1 MNTFQSSNND
11 SNSIEALGAK
21 RLSAL
26 VNAHN
31 VDVDFD
37 DASALQYLLAMS
49 DFIFRMCGRY
59 QFIFEDLAASC
70 VAKEAQLVLPQWS
83 ISETEWLS
91 LSEAD
96 ALKALRDF
104 RHHLM
109 VVIASQHFLKQIDI
123 KTSMRYLSESADLFY
138 VLARQWAECHLA
150 PRWGKAINECGQPV
164 PLIALGMGKLGGY
177 ELNFSSDIDLIFC
190 YESKGT
196 TAGGRKQEDFQTYF
210 TKLAQKIIQLLDSV
224 TPDGQVFRVDMR
236 LRPFGD
242 SGPLVSSFAALE
254 DYYQEQGREWE
265 RYALLKARPLAYSK
279 FITAEEQQSHTQLI
293 SMLKPFV
300 YRRYIDF
307 SVIESLRT
315 MKRQIEQEVVRRNLV
330 NNIKLGSGGIREAEF
345 IVQALQM
352 LRGGKE
358 PQLQLPSFLSVLPEL
373 VRLNVF
379 TEQEGINIEQSYL
392 WLRDCEQY
400 LQAFDDKQTQTLP
413 STELDQE
420 RLLTLFN
427 VPTWDVFLTT
437 VEAVSTQIHD
447 IFDELIGESP
457 EHQSSPNN
465 KLVEKWQAIWQLDLQ
480 VDLQE
485 STELEPSLQ
494 SSNDLSASAEHLT
507 TKVAPNLTTEVTTNL
522 TTNNLISCLM
532 DQKADLIK
540 AVLSSKGRDRLDLLI
555 PHLMAECD
563 AQKISVS
570 QCADILKIIKR
581 ITART
586 TYLALLVE
594 HPGALKQ
601 LVKLVSS
608 CHFIGQELKHFP
620 LLLDQLIDPKLLYT
634 IPKLTDYA
642 ADLRRNLLRVDA
654 DDLELQMEILRQFK
668 LSSQL
673 IIAACD
679 VSQIIDLPTV
689 SNHLTALSEAILH
702 QVVNLSWQQMVSRYG
717 YPEGASD
724 EDKNFAVLGYGKLG
738 GYELGYGSDLDV
750 VFVHG
755 CASSSPTNGK
765 KQIDSRQ
772 FYLKLA
778 QRILHVFTTRTPSG
792 ILYELDTRLRP
803 SGASGLLAI
812 NINTFAEYQSTEAW
826 TWEHQALVRARAVM
840 GSRALT
846 VQFEEIRK
854 AILKSKRDT
863 ESLKADISKMR
874 EKMCANL
881 SKETSEL
888 FDLKQSRGGIADIE
902 FVTQFLVLQYSG
914 EYAGLA
920 DYSDNKRLLEISS
933 ELGLITKAEC
943 NGLWEA
949 YQEYRK
955 LYHQQSLNLQEKLVG
970 RSSIELH
977 KNVVQQVWQRLSL
990 K

>member
-1 MNTFQSSNND
+1 MNTFYSSNSQ
-11 SNSIEALGAK
+11 SNSLETLGAK
-21 RLSAL
+21 RLSELLKA
-26 VNAHN
+26 NN
-31 VDVDFD
+31 EDVDLGD
-37 DASALQYLLAMS
+37 SAGLQYLLAMS
-49 DFIFRMCGRY
+49 DFIFRMCGRH
-59 QFIFEDLAASC
+59 QFIFKDLAASC
-70 VAKEAQLVLPQWS
+70 VAEEVQLVLPQWS
-83 ISETEWLS
+83 MSESEWLS

-96 ALKALRDF
+96 ALKALREF

-109 VVIASQHFLKQIDI
+109 VIIASQHFLKQIDI

-138 VLARQWAECHLA
+138 VLARQWAEHQLS
-150 PRWGKAINECGQPV
+150 PRWGKAINDDGQPV

-190 YESKGT
+190 YETKGT

-210 TKLAQKIIQLLDSV
+210 TKLAQKIIQMLDSV

-265 RYALLKARPLAYSK
+265 RYALLKARPLAYSQL
-279 FITAEEQQSHTQLI
+279 ITTQELQSHTQLI

-373 VRLNVF
+373 IRLNVF
-379 TEQEGINIEQSYL
+379 TEQEGTNIQQSYL

-400 LQAFDDKQTQTLP
+400 LQAFDDRQTQTLP
-413 STELDQE
+413 STELDQK
-420 RLLTLFN
+420 RLLALFN
-427 VPTWDVFLTT
+427 VPTWESFLTKIDT
-437 VEAVSTQIHD
+437 VTSQIHD

-465 KLVEKWQAIWQLDLQ
+465 KLVEKWQAIWH

-485 STELEPSLQ
+485 NAEEEYSIQ
-494 SSNDLSASAEHLT
+494 SSVDSPASSEH
-507 TKVAPNLTTEVTTNL
+507 TTND
-522 TTNNLISCLM
+522 LISCLM

-540 AVLSSKGRDRLDLLI
+540 AVISSKGRDRLDLLI

-563 AQKISVS
+563 VQKISVA

-581 ITART
+581 IAART

-594 HPGALKQ
+594 HPGALTQ

-608 CHFIGQELKHFP
+608 CHFIGQELKNFP

-755 CASSSPTNGK
+755 CASSSSTNGK

-778 QRILHVFTTRTPSG
+778 QRILHFFTTRTPSG

-803 SGASGLLAI
+803 SGTSGLLAI
-812 NINTFAEYQSTEAW
+812 NINTFAEYQKAEAW

-846 VQFEEIRK
+846 VRFEEIRRS
-854 AILKSKRDT
+854 ILKSQRDT
-863 ESLKADISKMR
+863 DSLNSDISKMR
-874 EKMCANL
+874 EKMCTNL

-902 FVTQFLVLQYSG
+902 FITQFLVLEHSSK
-914 EYAGLA
+914 YAGLA

-955 LYHQQSLNLQEKLVG
+955 LYHQQSLNLGQKLVK
-970 RSSIELH
+970 RDSIESH
-977 KNVVQQVWQRLSL
+977 ENVVKQVWQRLSL